1 MAVTVQ
7 QVIEY
12 VKMTQ
17 NPNLQHPLLFIGF
30 VEVRGA
36 HVFSGD
42 YPEQLLNLWDR
53 FAEEKGTENER
64 PDKLGFGQNYIAL
77 EFNNAGA
84 H

>member
-1 MAVTVQ
+1 M
-7 QVIEY
+7 
-12 VKMTQ
+12 
-17 NPNLQHPLLFIGF
+17 LLIGF

-77 EFNNAGA
+77 EFNNAGG
-84 H
+84 HLYLLIVVHLKSLRM

>member
-1 MAVTVQ
+1 M
-7 QVIEY
+7 
-12 VKMTQ
+12 
-17 NPNLQHPLLFIGF
+17 
-30 VEVRGA
+30 
-36 HVFSGD
+36 FSGD